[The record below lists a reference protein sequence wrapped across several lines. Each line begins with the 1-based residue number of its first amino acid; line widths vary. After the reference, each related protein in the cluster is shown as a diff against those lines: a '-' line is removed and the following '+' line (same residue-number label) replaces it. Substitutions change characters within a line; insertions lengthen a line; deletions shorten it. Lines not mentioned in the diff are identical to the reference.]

1 MVTTR
6 SFLASFV
13 LAATLAVG
21 ALIGAASPAAADDD
35 TTSTPAYGETVTL
48 DRLDTL
54 KIGAGAVA
62 VAFGA
67 GLIGY
72 ALLPAPRA
80 RRARARSERGDPG
93 ARS

>member
-1 MVTTR
+1 MVTLR

-21 ALIGAASPAAADDD
+21 ALIGVASPAAADD

-48 DRLDTL
+48 DRIDTL
-54 KIGAGAVA
+54 KIGASAVA
-62 VAFGA
+62 VAVGA

-80 RRARARSERGDPG
+80 RRARARSERDI
-93 ARS
+93 

>member
-1 MVTTR
+1 MVTLR

-21 ALIGAASPAAADDD
+21 ALIGVASPAAAAADD

-48 DRLDTL
+48 DRIDTL
-54 KIGAGAVA
+54 KIGASAVA
-62 VAFGA
+62 VAVGA

-80 RRARARSERGDPG
+80 RRARARSERDI
-93 ARS
+93 